1 MNLSFFIIDIFFLF
15 IVVFAIVFVCLTCE
29 IKISNCPGDFI
40 NKKMRGVIE
49 VKTSTLHMIDNFK

>member
-1 MNLSFFIIDIFFLF
+1 MNLSFFIIDIFSFYCF
-15 IVVFAIVFVCLTCE
+15 FAIVFVCLTCE

-40 NKKMRGVIE
+40 NRKMGGVME